1 MSCAP
6 YADIA
11 AAPNTP
17 GCLVSKTDAPL
28 CLTSCGAPGWLFPL
42 SQKDDDGCG
51 CCPRSSCLSSLL
63 ASHGM
68 AEACFWQRECV
79 ALSSGCAFYMCSW
92 KFCRP
97 TYFNIFNPIQFHIF
111 QPVSPP
117 CVPRMCTIH
126 LPLRYTLRNSYSGFL
141 LSYCLPSPLRP
152 TQPSSR
158 WIIDL
163 L

>member
-1 MSCAP
+1 MLSQQ
-6 YADIA
+6 
-11 AAPNTP
+11 NRR
-17 GCLVSKTDAPL
+17 PL

-97 TYFNIFNPIQFHIF
+97 TSFREGGPRRILVCPVHSLSAVFTLGFPCYQWSLYGYLPTPFVVRVQRVPIAYI
-111 QPVSPP
+111 SGE
-117 CVPRMCTIH
+117 RMIPYAWLDT
-126 LPLRYTLRNSYSGFL
+126 T
-141 LSYCLPSPLRP
+141 
-152 TQPSSR
+152 
-158 WIIDL
+158 
-163 L
+163 